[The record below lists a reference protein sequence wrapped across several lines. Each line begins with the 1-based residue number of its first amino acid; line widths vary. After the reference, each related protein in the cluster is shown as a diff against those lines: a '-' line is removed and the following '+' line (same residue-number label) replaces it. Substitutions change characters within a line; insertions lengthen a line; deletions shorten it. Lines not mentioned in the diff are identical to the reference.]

1 MSGVPVQDQVAQI
14 IAPFQSVPQEITQ
27 LIAPLM
33 PRRVSPSGFVIR
45 LDRWIAALRI
55 LNNCAAEAEEM
66 WDEPSVRQ
74 RDGPPQQAGRHT
86 EVDPTKVQLLHT
98 VLIFLERKAA

>member
-1 MSGVPVQDQVAQI
+1 VVGRGQHVGRARPEEFTQSLSRCRRRGNHSLPRERHLGM
-14 IAPFQSVPQEITQ
+14 IA

-55 LNNCAAEAEEM
+55 LNNSAAEAEEM
-66 WDEPSVRQ
+66 WDEPSM
-74 RDGPPQQAGRHT
+74 G
-86 EVDPTKVQLLHT
+86 
-98 VLIFLERKAA
+98 